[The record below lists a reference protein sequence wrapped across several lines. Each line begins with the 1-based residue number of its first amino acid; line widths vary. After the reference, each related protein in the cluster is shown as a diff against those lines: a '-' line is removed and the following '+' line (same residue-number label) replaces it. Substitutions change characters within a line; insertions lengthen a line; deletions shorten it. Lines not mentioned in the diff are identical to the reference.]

1 MKMDKKR
8 LAHIVFESDD
18 PASKQFDIILLIAIL
33 GSVFV
38 AILDSVTELHQAYG
52 RLFYM
57 LEWVVTVLFT
67 IEYGLRVWLSRRKL
81 GYIFS
86 FFGIVDLLAVLPTY
100 LSLFILNTQLLV
112 VIRALRFLRVLRV
125 LKLGR
130 YLRESQILAQALYN
144 SRLKILIFLGAV
156 VTIVL
161 VMGTVM
167 FLIEGPESGFNNI
180 PTSMYWAIVTLT
192 TVGYGDISPVSPL
205 GQMVA
210 SLIMLLGYAIIA
222 VPTGIVT
229 SEITMANKKRKLEL
243 ASKRVCHTCHADK
256 HDADAYHCKYCGTRL

>member
-1 MKMDKKR
+1 MRFDKKR

-18 PASKQFDIILLIAIL
+18 PVSKKFDIILLIAIL
-33 GSVFV
+33 GSVLI
-38 AILDSVTELHQAYG
+38 AILDSVKDLHQAYG
-52 RLFYM
+52 RIFYV
-57 LEWVVTVLFT
+57 LEWVVTALFT

-81 GYIFS
+81 GYVFS

-100 LSLFILNTQLLV
+100 LSIFILNTQLLV
-112 VIRALRFLRVLRV
+112 VVRALRFLRVLRV

-144 SRLKILIFLGAV
+144 SRLKIMIFLGAV
-156 VTIVL
+156 VTIIL

-167 FLIEGPESGFNNI
+167 FLIEGPESGFTNI
-180 PTSMYWAIVTLT
+180 PMSMYWAIVTLT
-192 TVGYGDISPVSPL
+192 TVGYGDISPITPL
-205 GQMVA
+205 GKMVA
-210 SLIMLLGYAIIA
+210 SMIMLLGYAIIA

-229 SEITMANKKRKLEL
+229 SEITVASRKREEEL
-243 ASKRVCHTCHADK
+243 FSKRVCPTCHAER